1 MRKGTNIPVLEIYRI
16 TLLSNK
22 DQLEVPPEEVLEIY
36 RITLLSNVA
45 RCNSTQRAVLEIY
58 RITLLSNRKC
68 GKQ

>member
-36 RITLLSNVA
+36 RITLLSNHYP
-45 RCNSTQRAVLEIY
+45 RGQIQGHVLEIY
-58 RITLLSNRKC
+58 RITLLSNLRRC
-68 GKQ
+68 